1 MVDLKPM
8 FDREYD
14 EFLTIA
20 IDGYANSLKV
30 NLELEGDIAQKRA
43 LDETN
48 KLLPNGLN
56 TDNHKFYS
64 IHYRNEKNN
73 VGEIWV
79 NTAKDSN
86 MAFIFFFYVRE
97 SFRKEGIGKAAMV
110 QLENI
115 LQQQAAQRIELNVF
129 AKNKAKYLYEE
140 LGYKTVSYGMQK
152 RINSEK

>member
-1 MVDLKPM
+1 MSDC
-8 FDREYD
+8 EYD
-14 EFLTIA
+14 EFLA
-20 IDGYANSLKV
+20 IIVDEYATELKV
-30 NLELEGDIAQKRA
+30 NLKLEGDIAQKRS

-56 TDNHKFYS
+56 TDNHQFYS

-73 VGEIWV
+73 VGGIWV
-79 NTAKDSN
+79 NIAKDSD
-86 MAFIFFFYVRE
+86 MAFIFFLYVRE

-115 LQQQAAQRIELNVF
+115 LQQQAVQRIQLNVF

-152 RINSEK
+152 WINSEK